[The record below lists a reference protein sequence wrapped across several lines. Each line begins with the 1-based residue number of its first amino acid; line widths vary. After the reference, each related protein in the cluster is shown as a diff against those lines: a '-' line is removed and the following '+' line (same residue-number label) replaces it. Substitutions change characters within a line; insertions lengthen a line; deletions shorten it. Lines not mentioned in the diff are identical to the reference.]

1 MSSIDNDEG
10 NDDLIDRNPFNLT
23 INPSTNDS
31 SWSSLITTNGFYD
44 KVQFTVQVQLSCS
57 TGWTGSDCNQ
67 CIPRTGCCKLSV
79 PTFFQYNDADIKKL
93 SLISFFLYSSN

>member
-31 SWSSLITTNGFYD
+31 WSSLITTNGFYD
-44 KVQFTVQVQLSCS
+44 KVRFTVQVQLSCS
-57 TGWTGSDCNQ
+57 TGWTSIVTAISVYQEPAVVSFSTMTLETDCF
-67 CIPRTGCCKLSV
+67 IP
-79 PTFFQYNDADIKKL
+79 
-93 SLISFFLYSSN
+93 FFLYSSN

>member
-10 NDDLIDRNPFNLT
+10 NDDLIDRNPSNLT
-23 INPSTNDS
+23 INPSTIDT
-31 SWSSLITTNGFYD
+31 WSSLITTNGFYD

-67 CIPRTGCCKLSV
+67 CIPRTCCCK
-79 PTFFQYNDADIKKL
+79 FQYNDDIR
-93 SLISFFLYSSN
+93 N